1 MRVGWLT
8 DIHLNFLRPAEV
20 GRFMEE
26 LAAHRADA
34 WLVGGDIAEA
44 HTVAEY
50 LRTLGSSVGVPV
62 YFVLGNHDYYG
73 GSFESVGAEIEELTA
88 KVPNLIWLSRTGAVS
103 LAGETGLVGHDTWG
117 DARLGNARYS
127 PVELSDFYQIA
138 DLADLGVEDRMGVL
152 NRLGDAAA
160 RFLERNLDNALM
172 RFAKVICLVH
182 VSPFRGS
189 AWYDGRPSGDDWLP
203 FFSCKAVGDVLLEL
217 ASRFHDRQILV
228 LCGHTHGWGT
238 YRPLPN
244 LTVLTGGA
252 EYGRP
257 EIQSVM
263 RCS

>member
-8 DIHLNFLRPAEV
+8 DIHLNFLRTAEV

-26 LAAHRADA
+26 LAAQRADA

-44 HTVAEY
+44 HTVAKH
-50 LRTLGSSVGVPV
+50 LRTLSSSVGVPV

-88 KVPNLIWLSRTGAVS
+88 KNRNLIWLSRTGAVN
-103 LAGETGLVGHDTWG
+103 LAGETALVGHDTWG

-127 PVELSDFYQIA
+127 PVELSDFYHIA
-138 DLADLGVEDRMGVL
+138 DLAGLDVEDRIGVL

-160 RFLERNLDNALM
+160 RFLWRNLDAALGG
-172 RFAKVICLVH
+172 FAKVICLVH
-182 VSPFRGS
+182 VPPFRES
-189 AWYDGRPSGDDWLP
+189 AWHDGRPSGEDWLP
-203 FFSCKAVGDVLLEL
+203 FFSCKAVGDVMLEL

-228 LCGHTHGWGT
+228 LCGHTHGSGT

-252 EYGRP
+252 EYGSP
-257 EIQSVM
+257 EIQNVI